1 MPGESAHAPPELRG
15 IRKRLF
21 DRFSDSV
28 ATGLRTH
35 PFLTTKGHALLEEA
49 RVLAPRLSDRG
60 TYAAGI
66 LRSVLATEGTYASA
80 VLLTNHALQLL
91 VPDYALRVEEAIQEA
106 KFRVGAASSNVED
119 PMEEILR
126 SPGSL
131 LIFGGETVRLGLAFG
146 EASRGFGEDA
156 YGKIRD
162 LGLDDFD
169 APEDSIAG
177 LPRIERST
185 GGELVFRCPA
195 CAAIRNRSFEEAGA
209 TFPCR
214 CGAAVRVPI
223 PSLGRALAHLKAKR
237 DAECGI
243 GRCRVCRRVLQKGR
257 GGFMTAGFCS
267 ASCAKEGVE
276 RFGEHVARSS
286 MADGDRILFLCRCG
300 AALRAASGQVGTR
313 MPCGSCG
320 LDVWVPRP
328 EQARR
333 RGGVARCG
341 HCGRNVKAR
350 APRCLYCGNA
360 PNS

>member
-1 MPGESAHAPPELRG
+1 MAANSARTPPELRG

-49 RVLAPRLSDRG
+49 RVLAPRLSRRG

-91 VPDYALRVEEAIQEA
+91 VPDFALLVEEAIQEA

-126 SPGSL
+126 SPGGL
-131 LIFGGETVRLGLAFG
+131 LIFGGETVGLGLAFG
-146 EASRGFGEDA
+146 EASRGLGEDA

-169 APEDSIAG
+169 APEDSVAG

-185 GGELVFRCPA
+185 GGELVFRLPCLRRDPEPIVRGGGCHVPLSLRRGRPGPHPLA
-195 CAAIRNRSFEEAGA
+195 RSGARPSQGQAGRRLRHW
-209 TFPCR
+209 PLPR
-214 CGAAVRVPI
+214 LPRGAPE
-223 PSLGRALAHLKAKR
+223 GT
-237 DAECGI
+237 
-243 GRCRVCRRVLQKGR
+243 RRVHDGR
-257 GGFMTAGFCS
+257 
-267 ASCAKEGVE
+267 
-276 RFGEHVARSS
+276 
-286 MADGDRILFLCRCG
+286 LL
-300 AALRAASGQVGTR
+300 
-313 MPCGSCG
+313 
-320 LDVWVPRP
+320 
-328 EQARR
+328 
-333 RGGVARCG
+333 
-341 HCGRNVKAR
+341 
-350 APRCLYCGNA
+350 
-360 PNS
+360 